1 MTLAERVIFERQHG
15 KGSAPAPLAQQPE
28 SLEDLR
34 SDVLSRQERNEAQR
48 VELDDRMRRVSEET
62 AKIELLKRETE
73 ETVAYQPFTAQSS
86 KQRTGSRFIATP
98 PIGGIPPKSVNTGK
112 QYCVSPVFALKRF
125 FTDWTTT
132 GRSSRS
138 ELWWVMLFVQMP
150 LMVLE
155 GIVGD
160 TDLLAMVGVV
170 ELILLWPLACLEG
183 RRFHDFGWPAAVGV
197 IIVLLR
203 VGAAAA
209 AGYYG
214 DSSPHAYG
222 GGLFGLILL
231 LANLAESRPP
241 NKYGPVPN
249 TR

>member
-15 KGSAPAPLAQQPE
+15 KGSAPASQPQQPD

-34 SDVLSRQERNEAQR
+34 SDVLSRQERIEAQR
-48 VELDDRMRRVSEET
+48 VELDDRLRRVSEET
-62 AKIELLKRETE
+62 AKIEQLRRETE
-73 ETVAYQPFTAQSS
+73 ETAAYQSFTDSSS
-86 KQRTGSRFIATP
+86 KQRTESRFVTTP
-98 PIGGIPPKSVNTGK
+98 PVGGTPPKSVNTGK
-112 QYCVSPVFALKRF
+112 QYCVSPIFALKRF

-150 LMVLE
+150 LIVME
-155 GIVGD
+155 GIVGN

-170 ELILLWPLACLEG
+170 ELILLWPFACLEG
-183 RRFHDFGWPAAVGV
+183 RRFHDFGWPATVGV

-209 AGYYG
+209 TEYYG
-214 DSSPHAYG
+214 DASSHAFG
-222 GGLFGLILL
+222 GGLIGFILL

-249 TR
+249 TK